1 VELKHAN
8 SWQLLLGKRPAGKVI
23 RALSWLGP
31 EGAPAALKQLRS
43 TLPESEWDAVC
54 GARAML
60 PSWMAKVVSEA
71 LQNDVVT
78 YG

>member
-1 VELKHAN
+1 M
-8 SWQLLLGKRPAGKVI
+8 I

-31 EGAPAALKQLRS
+31 EGAPEALKQLRAK
-43 TLPESEWDAVC
+43 LPESEWEAVR
-54 GARAML
+54 GARAAL

-71 LQNDVVT
+71 MA